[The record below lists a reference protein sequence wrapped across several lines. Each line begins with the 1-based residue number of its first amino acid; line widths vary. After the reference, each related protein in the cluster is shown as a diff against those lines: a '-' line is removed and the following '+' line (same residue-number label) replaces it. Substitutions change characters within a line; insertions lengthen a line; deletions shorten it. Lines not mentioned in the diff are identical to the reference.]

1 MNAKWAVCATLV
13 VCTCVTAM
21 LLGCDSRSSSRT
33 KGRAQEIVDSVVLDS
48 LLEAEDT
55 LTLDE
60 MTEEAPLP
68 VSVDELFDDFIFS
81 FDQSNRLQ
89 RARID
94 FPLTVVDADGSIR
107 SIERR
112 DWHHRYLFL
121 QQDFCTAF
129 WGSVSQMDA
138 LPRDTS
144 IVHARLEHIFLHSR
158 QVDAYLF
165 NRDTL
170 SGEWYLSEEQISSFE
185 HSPLASFLDFY
196 QRFATDSIY
205 QRQHLSHTLRFR
217 TMDEESDYEVIEGTI
232 DADQWT
238 EFAPEL
244 PQDVLVCVNYGQ
256 EYANLNRI
264 VMQLRGISNGLQ
276 NVLRFQCDDGK
287 WRLTEF
293 EN

>member
-13 VCTCVTAM
+13 VCTCVIA
-21 LLGCDSRSSSRT
+21 LLFGCDGRSSSRT
-33 KGRAQEIVDSVVLDS
+33 KGLKQDFEGSMTEET

-60 MTEEAPLP
+60 MTEETPLP
-68 VSVDELFDDFIFS
+68 VTMDELFDDFIFS

-94 FPLTVVDADGSIR
+94 FPLTVMEADGSIHA
-107 SIERR
+107 IERSE
-112 DWHHRYLFL
+112 WHHRYLFL

-129 WGSVSQMDA
+129 WESASQMDV
-138 LPRDTS
+138 LSRDTN
-144 IVHARLEHIFLHSR
+144 ITHARLEHIFLHSR

-170 SGEWYLSEEQISSFE
+170 SGEWFLSEEQISSYE

-217 TMDEESDYEVIEGTI
+217 TMDEENDYEVIEGTI

-256 EYANLNRI
+256 SYSNKNRL

-276 NVLRFQCDDGK
+276 NVLRFQCDEGR

>member
-13 VCTCVTAM
+13 VGTCVIA
-21 LLGCDSRSSSRT
+21 LLIACGGRSSSWT
-33 KGRAQEIVDSVVLDS
+33 KRATQEFKDSLILDS

-60 MTEEAPLP
+60 LTEETPLP
-68 VSVDELFDDFIFS
+68 ISVDELFDDFIFN

-94 FPLTVVDADGSIR
+94 FPLTVVEADGSIHM
-107 SIERR
+107 IERR

-129 WGSVSQMDA
+129 WSSMSQMDA
-138 LPRDTS
+138 LPRDTNIS
-144 IVHARLEHIFLHSR
+144 HARLEHIFLHSR
-158 QVDAYLF
+158 QVDAFLF

-170 SGEWYLSEEQISSFE
+170 SGEWYLTEEQVSNFE

-196 QRFATDSIY
+196 QRFATDSIF

-217 TMDEESDYEVIEGTI
+217 TMDEESDYEVVEGTI

-256 EYANLNRI
+256 SYTNKNRI